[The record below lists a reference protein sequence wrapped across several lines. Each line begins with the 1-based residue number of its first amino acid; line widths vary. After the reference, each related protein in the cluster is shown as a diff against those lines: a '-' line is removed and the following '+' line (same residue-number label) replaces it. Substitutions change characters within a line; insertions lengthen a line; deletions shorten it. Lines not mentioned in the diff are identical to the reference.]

1 MGALS
6 RGCRPGG
13 TERPGPGAAPRGTRP
28 RGASAAPGA
37 SCPDTEPG
45 TRPPTGDAAADMNPK
60 SCLGFAK
67 CFLFLFN
74 LFFFALGS
82 LLLAFG
88 LWVLFDRQSF
98 AAVLGSPL
106 YSLRVWSYAFSGVG
120 IVTMLLGFLGC
131 LGALKE
137 IKAMLLLYFGILLLL
152 FAAQITVG
160 VIIYTQR
167 VTLATKVATY
177 AQELIQGYP
186 AQGPPGDPHES
197 WDAVQ
202 QQLSCCG
209 WNGPQDWN
217 LSDGSPGD
225 GDRAIACS
233 CLEAPAPNST
243 HGPPLALPHGR
254 CPMAAPQDIF
264 PRGCAEGVRGW
275 LAENLVT
282 VVGLCLGIGL
292 LELCLLMLSMFLVR
306 NLDPD
311 YEKLLR
317 GL

>member
-1 MGALS
+1 MG
-6 RGCRPGG
+6 PD
-13 TERPGPGAAPRGTRP
+13 TGPGAAPRGTQPP
-28 RGASAAPGA
+28 RGASAAPSA
-37 SCPDTEPG
+37 SCPNTEPRTG
-45 TRPPTGDAAADMNPK
+45 PPTGDDDTDMNPK

-106 YSLRVWSYAFSGVG
+106 YSLRVWSYIFSGIG

-137 IKAMLLLYFGILLLL
+137 VKAMLLLYFGILLLL
-152 FAAQITVG
+152 FAAQITVA
-160 VIIYTQR
+160 VIVYTQR
-167 VTLATKVATY
+167 VTLAAKVATY
-177 AQELIQGYP
+177 VQELIRGYP

-202 QQLSCCG
+202 QQLACCG

-217 LSDGSPGD
+217 RPDGPPGD
-225 GDRAIACS
+225 GDGVIACS
-233 CLEAPAPNST
+233 CLEALAPNGT
-243 HGPPLALPHGR
+243 HGSPPALPHGL
-254 CPMAAPQDIF
+254 CPMAASQDIF
-264 PRGCAEGVRGW
+264 PMGCAEGVKGW

-282 VVGLCLGIGL
+282 VVGICLGIGL
-292 LELCLLMLSMFLVR
+292 MELCLLMLSMFLVR

-317 GL
+317 GF

>member
-1 MGALS
+1 
-6 RGCRPGG
+6 
-13 TERPGPGAAPRGTRP
+13 
-28 RGASAAPGA
+28 
-37 SCPDTEPG
+37 
-45 TRPPTGDAAADMNPK
+45 MNPK

-106 YSLRVWSYAFSGVG
+106 YSLRAWSYAFSGVG

-131 LGALKE
+131 LGALRE

-160 VIIYTQR
+160 VVIYTQR
-167 VTLATKVATY
+167 VTLATMVATY

-197 WDAVQ
+197 WDAIQ
-202 QQLSCCG
+202 QQLGCCG

-217 LSDGSPGD
+217 PSGD
-225 GDRAIACS
+225 TAVACS
-233 CLEAPAPNST
+233 CLEPPAPNST
-243 HGPPLALPHGR
+243 YGAPPALPHGR

-264 PRGCAEGVRGW
+264 PRGCAEGVQVW

-282 VVGLCLGIGL
+282 VVGVCLGIGL
-292 LELCLLMLSMFLVR
+292 MELCLLMLSMFVIR